1 MGLEVHLWIFG
12 PRAEFELPRGQMS
25 LRSNHD
31 YRLVVGREIAEEARY
46 TYELAWGLRSG

>member
-12 PRAEFELPRGQMS
+12 PRAEFGLPRGQMS

-31 YRLVVGREIAEEARY
+31 RLVVGLELAEEARY